1 MDCQFKQF
9 CGKDGKRTHLQKGT
23 GLADVEVLYLC
34 TECLR
39 KYQDTIKRMSTQTVS
54 YTKEEREEILNQCR
68 KGKFMTEITDN
79 NILIPITGENQKF
92 VENVCTNGG
101 YSFQTFFEHLLK
113 LYQRS
118 LNEPLT
124 QTEVKPETPK
134 KETLPKRK

>member
-9 CGKDGKRTHLQKGT
+9 CGKDGKRVHLQKGT
-23 GLADVEVLYLC
+23 GIADIEVLYLC
-34 TECLR
+34 EGCLK
-39 KYQDTIKRMSTQTVS
+39 KYQESIKRLQKQTLNSEQTQ
-54 YTKEEREEILNQCR
+54 ELLNQFR
-68 KGKFMTEITDN
+68 KGKFMTEIKDN
-79 NILIPITGENQKF
+79 NILIPITGENQRF

-134 KETLPKRK
+134 KEAPAKRK